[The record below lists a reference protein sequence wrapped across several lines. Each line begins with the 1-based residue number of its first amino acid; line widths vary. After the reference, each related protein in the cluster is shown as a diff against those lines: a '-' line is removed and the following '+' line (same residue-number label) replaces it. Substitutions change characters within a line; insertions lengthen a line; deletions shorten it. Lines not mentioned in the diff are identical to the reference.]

1 METVITKVS
10 TQKISRLL
18 TKNGFCRAE
27 GTHRFRSEAFDL
39 ENKYSS
45 GIAVYSCAIGGE
57 YNDDTAAYCKKMI
70 DLLLEN
76 GYSIPVVYDNCFY
89 VSGIFDQKATIELAK
104 QRLMEAINE
113 YRTVL
118 GGQMDEIL
126 LAALQGKVSL

>member
-18 TKNGFCRAE
+18 TKNGFCKAE
-27 GTHRFRSEAFDL
+27 GIDNWSEAFDL

-45 GIAVYSCAIGGE
+45 GIAVYSCEIRGE

-89 VSGIFDQKATIELAK
+89 VSGIFDHEATVKLAK
-104 QRLMEAINE
+104 ERLFESINE

-118 GGQMDEIL
+118 GSQMDEIL
-126 LAALQGKVSL
+126 VAALQGKVSL